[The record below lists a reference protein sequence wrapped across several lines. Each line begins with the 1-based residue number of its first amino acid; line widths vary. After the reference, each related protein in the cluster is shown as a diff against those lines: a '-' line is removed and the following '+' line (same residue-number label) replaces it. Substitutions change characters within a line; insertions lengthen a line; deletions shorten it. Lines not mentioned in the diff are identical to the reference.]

1 VILRGVSE
9 VFCPD
14 RHFKVNVHSFRIE
27 PPIREILNELLAQ
40 GNGDMEV

>member
-1 VILRGVSE
+1 VVSE

-14 RHFKVNVHSFRIE
+14 RHFKVNIHFFRLK